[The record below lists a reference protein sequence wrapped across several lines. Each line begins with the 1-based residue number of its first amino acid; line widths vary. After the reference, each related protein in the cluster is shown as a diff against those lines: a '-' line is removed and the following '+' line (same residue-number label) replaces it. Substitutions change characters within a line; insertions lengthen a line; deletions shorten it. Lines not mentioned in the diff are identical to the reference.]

1 MLSAMA
7 QHCSTHCTAEAPAHQ
22 ALGVLE
28 VCTESFFSFSPLQ
41 FPPSFFLS
49 FLSTGVQ
56 GQDFTLAKQ
65 ALSYLSQDSS
75 PQSLFFESHVYLILP
90 VKAAQL
96 LVALEE
102 VEVLTEST
110 CLSFQGPG

>member
-1 MLSAMA
+1 LS
-7 QHCSTHCTAEAPAHQ
+7 H
-22 ALGVLE
+22 
-28 VCTESFFSFSPLQ
+28 
-41 FPPSFFLS
+41 
-49 FLSTGVQ
+49 
-56 GQDFTLAKQ
+56 
-65 ALSYLSQDSS
+65 DSS

-96 LVALEE
+96 LVALEK